1 MPVQP
6 GRGPL
11 YRQVRERLVSRIAD
25 GHWQPGQP
33 LPSEI
38 TLAGEFGVSQG
49 TVRKALDALAA
60 ENLVVRHQG
69 KGTFVATHTAQR
81 ELFHFFH
88 LVGPDGAKRMPL
100 TRWLLSC
107 RQRRAER
114 DETVRLR
121 LTGNAHV
128 VEIKR
133 LRDMGG
139 TPAILETIVVP
150 ANLFPGL
157 SETATLPNEL
167 YQLYEEGY
175 GVTIHKALETLRAVA
190 ADRDAARLLGV
201 QIGAPLLCVDR
212 LAETLDGTPVE
223 LRVSLCDTRDYTYL
237 SEIV

>member
-1 MPVQP
+1 MPITP
-6 GRGPL
+6 GHGPL
-11 YRQVRERLVSRIAD
+11 YIQVRERLIERIAE
-25 GHWQPGQP
+25 GLWQPGQP

-38 TLAGEFGVSQG
+38 MLAEEFSVSQG

-60 ENLVVRHQG
+60 DNLVVRHQG
-69 KGTFVATHTAQR
+69 KGTFVATHTPQR

-88 LVGPDGAKRMPL
+88 LVGRDGAKRMPV
-100 TRWLLSC
+100 TRRLLSC

-114 DETVRLR
+114 DEAGRLG
-121 LTGNAHV
+121 LAGTAHV

-139 TPAILETIVVP
+139 ALAILETIVVP
-150 ANLFPGL
+150 AKLFPGL
-157 SETATLPNEL
+157 AEIDALPNEL

-175 GVTIHKALETLRAVA
+175 GVTIHKAVEDIRAVA
-190 ADRDAARLLGV
+190 ADRQAAKLLGV
-201 QIGAPLLCVDR
+201 DAGAPLLAIDR

-223 LRVSLCDTRDYTYL
+223 LRLSLCDTRDHAYL

>member
-11 YRQVRERLVSRIAD
+11 YQQVRERLVGRIAD

-38 TLAGEFGVSQG
+38 MLAGEFGVSQG
-49 TVRKALDALAA
+49 TIRKALDTLAA
-60 ENLVVRHQG
+60 DNLVVRHQG
-69 KGTFVATHTAQR
+69 KGTFVATHTPQR

-88 LVGPDGAKRMPL
+88 LVGPDGARRMPV
-100 TRWLLSC
+100 TRKLLSC

-114 DETVRLR
+114 DEAVRLK
-121 LTGNAHV
+121 LASNAHV
-128 VEIKR
+128 VEIRR
-133 LRDMGG
+133 LRDMAGA
-139 TPAILETIVVP
+139 PAILETIVVP
-150 ANLFPGL
+150 AKLFPGL
-157 SETATLPNEL
+157 AETAALPNEL

-175 GVTIHKALETLRAVA
+175 GVTIHKALEGIRAVGA
-190 ADRDAARLLGV
+190 ERDAAKLLGV
-201 QIGAPLLCVDR
+201 EIGAPLLAVDR

-223 LRVSLCDTRDYTYL
+223 LRLSLCDTREHAYL